1 MVLRVLSA
9 RGRRPMIAASPA
21 AAIAIAAEFRVSL
34 VPVLRG
40 MPYAPAQGRSVS
52 PDRIGAP
59 NRWRSHWMFTRQ
71 VPASA
76 ILVNAKSMVG
86 REMPSELE
94 PTRANKV
101 VLCFTEPIDFAP

>member
-1 MVLRVLSA
+1 
-9 RGRRPMIAASPA
+9 MIAASPA

-59 NRWRSHWMFTRQ
+59 NRWAQSLDVHAAGSTAPDTAPRPIH
-71 VPASA
+71 
-76 ILVNAKSMVG
+76 G
-86 REMPSELE
+86 R
-94 PTRANKV
+94 
-101 VLCFTEPIDFAP
+101 